1 MKQIVIKY
9 HNGKDVKS
17 ITRELES
24 EQDVR
29 MSIVSVMYYV
39 EQKMQNII
47 SAGYPYQNMDEE
59 DFKGFISDRFQVI
72 LTKNYIEYTEDGTTT
87 QIMFS
92 HEAEDEDLPI
102 LAA

>member
-1 MKQIVIKY
+1 MKKIIIMY
-9 HNGKDVKS
+9 RNGKLVEK
-17 ITRELES
+17 ITREFES
-24 EQDVR
+24 ELDVR
-29 MSIVSVMYYV
+29 MSIVSVMCYV

-59 DFKGFISDRFQVI
+59 YFKGFISDRFQVI

-92 HEAEDEDLPI
+92 HEAENEVLPI

>member
-1 MKQIVIKY
+1 MKKIIIMY
-9 HNGKDVKS
+9 RNGKLVEN
-17 ITRELES
+17 ITRELNS
-24 EQDVR
+24 ALDVR
-29 MSIVSVMYYV
+29 MSIVSVMCYV
-39 EQKMQNII
+39 EQKMRNII

-59 DFKGFISDRFQVI
+59 YFKGFISDRFQVI

-92 HEAEDEDLPI
+92 HKAENEVLPI

>member
-1 MKQIVIKY
+1 MKKIIIMY
-9 HNGKDVKS
+9 RNGKLVEN

-24 EQDVR
+24 ELDVR
-29 MSIVSVMYYV
+29 MSMVSVMCYV

-59 DFKGFISDRFQVI
+59 YFKGFISDRFQVI

-92 HEAEDEDLPI
+92 HEAENEALPI

>member
-1 MKQIVIKY
+1 MKKIIIMY
-9 HNGKDVKS
+9 RNGKLVEN
-17 ITRELES
+17 ITRELNS
-24 EQDVR
+24 ALDVR
-29 MSIVSVMYYV
+29 MSIVSVMCYV

-59 DFKGFISDRFQVI
+59 YFKGFISDRFQVI

-92 HEAEDEDLPI
+92 HEAENEALPI

>member
-1 MKQIVIKY
+1 MKKIIIMY
-9 HNGKDVKS
+9 RNGKLVEN
-17 ITRELES
+17 ITRELNS
-24 EQDVR
+24 ALDVR
-29 MSIVSVMYYV
+29 MSIVSVMCYV

-92 HEAEDEDLPI
+92 HEAENEALPI

>member
-1 MKQIVIKY
+1 MKQIVVKY

-17 ITRELES
+17 ITRELNS
-24 EQDVR
+24 ELDVR
-29 MSIVSVMYYV
+29 MSMVSVMCYV

-59 DFKGFISDRFQVI
+59 YFKGFISDCFQVI
-72 LTKNYIEYTEDGTTT
+72 LTKNYIEFSEDGTTT

-92 HEAEDEDLPI
+92 HEAKNGALPI

>member
-1 MKQIVIKY
+1 MKKIIIMY
-9 HNGKDVKS
+9 RNGKLVEN
-17 ITRELES
+17 ITRELNS
-24 EQDVR
+24 ALDVR
-29 MSIVSVMYYV
+29 MSIVSVMCYV

-59 DFKGFISDRFQVI
+59 YFKGFISDCFQVI
-72 LTKNYIEYTEDGTTT
+72 LTKNYIEFSEDGTTT

-92 HEAEDEDLPI
+92 HEAENEALPI

>member
-1 MKQIVIKY
+1 MKKIIIMY
-9 HNGKDVKS
+9 RNGKLVEN

-24 EQDVR
+24 ELDVR
-29 MSIVSVMYYV
+29 MSIVSVMCYV

-59 DFKGFISDRFQVI
+59 DFKGFVSDRFQAI
-72 LTKNYIEYTEDGTTT
+72 LTKNYIEFSEDGTTT

-92 HEAEDEDLPI
+92 HEAENEALPI